1 MGARIERVDK
11 ETTEEPIPQF
21 GDPVTFIEAPRE
33 TRPASVAAM
42 QIKEVEAQAAAA
54 PIKVKVNAPYRVIHE
69 GKAFVGGQTL
79 TVPNDVI
86 HSRWLDAGWVTKVKG
101 R

>member
-1 MGARIERVDK
+1 MAGSDESL
-11 ETTEEPIPQF
+11 PSPF
-21 GDPVTFIEAPRE
+21 DPVTFVGDNGEEER
-33 TRPASVAAM
+33 RPASVAAL
-42 QIKEVEAQAAAA
+42 INSAEAEVRAA
-54 PIKVKVNAPYRVIHE
+54 PVKVRVNKPYRVIHE